1 MDQDKKRELN
11 AMMKRLGL
19 LGMETA
25 EGEPRAAP
33 VAPEGREAKPP
44 AAAETAPEVVEDPK
58 GIVRDLE
65 AVERKKEAILS
76 ATVAPKVKKPSPTPS
91 VGPEDLSPMMDRLKR
106 LDLSTFREEMTE
118 TPQPAQGTGEAT
130 QDDLSALMKRLEG
143 AVPPKEP
150 ATQTVRVTRAGAA
163 TGTAPARAPP
173 AAPAAAPEDDLSTL
187 MKRLGGGPLS
197 QEAGKKTIR
206 ATRAEAAPGP
216 QAPPATPAA
225 APEDDLTMLMKRLE
239 GINKDVKAEPAAR
252 AGEPQAPA
260 AVRKTPQ
267 APATP
272 PGAGEGDLS
281 TMMDRL
287 KHLDLDVEEK
297 KPETT
302 TPAEPAPAPGDAA
315 PVGPGDEYGALVHR
329 LGSFRKEMKA
339 ARDARTAETTPKEE
353 AIPAPPQ
360 RVGGTKVVQGA
371 AVTAG
376 NLDAMARS
384 AAPAPK
390 ASAADQE
397 LTQVIDDI
405 FKVHTDTPLAEGKE
419 DVFDSLHAIAEKQPA
434 EEGDADTRAKP
445 VQAKRTRWSEMEVEE
460 AEEAEDTI
468 VSVDEIKDISDLILP
483 KGATFAIDEVKLHE
497 RTAVFD
503 IKAGGATG
511 KVPSEMIESWHSQLP
526 SGVIKDIVI
535 GGEAK
540 EEPKGKVG
548 TFLGKLN
555 IMKVIRPEIEEYNPK
570 IHGPL
575 VDLNFRTQPSIE
587 EVEIYP
593 VNEPYAYIRIIHDS
607 TTHEYTYQVLEPQL
621 TPAEKELLVEIK
633 QRLFETLEVNT
644 KDITKDSAKKAIRG
658 AVDVVLQD
666 YGISLSPAGREKI
679 LYNIEKEFLGDG
691 LVDPVMHD
699 KYIEDIS
706 CDGINIPIF
715 VYHTS
720 YENTKT
726 SLMYRDTEELDS
738 FVTKMAQRAGK
749 HISIAEPILDATM
762 PDGSRIQMTLGAEV
776 TAHGSTFTIR
786 KFREEPITPTDL
798 IEWSTFSPLS
808 IAYLWLAVEGGK
820 SAIFAGGTASGK
832 TTSLNAISLFIPP
845 MAKIVSLEDT
855 RELKLPHP
863 NWIASITRDS
873 FDTAGKGQIDMYELL
888 RAALRQRPEYLVV
901 GEVRGKEALT
911 LFQAMSTGHVTYSTI
926 HADSVASV
934 VHRIENAPM
943 DVPRNMLSALDLV
956 CVQAQARIGG
966 QRIRRSKQII
976 EILDIDPRT
985 NELIT
990 NEVFRWIPSTDEI
1003 RYSGKSYIL
1012 EEIMEERG
1020 WNEARMKEELKRRQ
1034 ELLEW
1039 MRLKM
1044 IRHYKDVSKMLI
1056 SYFRDPEAVIEM
1068 VRKDLYTKGE
1078 AA

>member
-1 MDQDKKRELN
+1 MSQMDPNKKKELN

-25 EGEPRAAP
+25 DEAPEAAP
-33 VAPEGREAKPP
+33 VAPEGRGEKTP
-44 AAAETAPEVVEDPK
+44 AIPGPAPEAVEDLE
-58 GIVRDLE
+58 GIVRHLE
-65 AVERKKEAILS
+65 VTGRQKDAVPPS
-76 ATVAPKVKKPSPTPS
+76 AVAPKVKKPSPTPS

-118 TPQPAQGTGEAT
+118 TP
-130 QDDLSALMKRLEG
+130 
-143 AVPPKEP
+143 EP
-150 ATQTVRVTRAGAA
+150 AAGPGAA
-163 TGTAPARAPP
+163 TQ
-173 AAPAAAPEDDLSTL
+173 DDLSTL
-187 MKRLGGGPLS
+187 MKRLEGAVAPKEPAT
-197 QEAGKKTIR
+197 QAVR
-206 ATRAEAAPGP
+206 APRAEAAPGP
-216 QAPPATPAA
+216 QAPPAPPAA
-225 APEDDLTMLMKRLE
+225 ATEDDFSALMKRLGGSLPPKETGKRTIRASRAEAAPGPQAPPAPTAAVPEDDDLSALMKRLE
-239 GINKDVKAEPAAR
+239 GVKDVKAEPAAR
-252 AGEPQAPA
+252 PREPQAAPVP
-260 AVRKTPQ
+260 VRKTPQ
-267 APATP
+267 TPAAPPA
-272 PGAGEGDLS
+272 AGEGDLS

-287 KHLDLDVEEK
+287 KQLDLAIDEQKPGATAPDKQPLPPGGEE
-297 KPETT
+297 
-302 TPAEPAPAPGDAA
+302 ASL
-315 PVGPGDEYGALVHR
+315 GPGDEYEALVQR
-329 LGSFRKEMKA
+329 LGSFRKEMKT
-339 ARDARTAETTPKEE
+339 ARDVRTAETTPKEE
-353 AIPAPPQ
+353 TAPAPRQ
-360 RVGGTKVVQGA
+360 RVGGMKAVQGA

-384 AAPAPK
+384 AGK
-390 ASAADQE
+390 GSVADQE

-419 DVFDSLHAIAEKQPA
+419 DVFDSLHDIAA
-434 EEGDADTRAKP
+434 AGTGDAGGEDTRAKP
-445 VQAKRTRWSEMEVEE
+445 VQAKRTRWSEMEAEE

-468 VSVDEIKDISDLILP
+468 VSVDEIRDISDLILP

-503 IKAGGATG
+503 VKGGGVTG

-526 SGVIKDIVI
+526 MGVIKDVVI
-535 GGEAK
+535 GKEGAP
-540 EEPKGKVG
+540 EEPKGKMG

-575 VDLNFRTQPSIE
+575 VDLNIRAQPTIE

-593 VNEPYAYIRIIHDS
+593 VNEPFAYIRVIHDS
-607 TTHEYTYQVLEPQL
+607 STHEYTYQVLEPQL
-621 TPAEKELLVEIK
+621 TPAEKELLLEIK

-644 KDITKDSAKKAIRG
+644 KDLTDDAAKKAIRG
-658 AVDVVLQD
+658 AVDIILRD

-691 LVDPVMHD
+691 LVDPIMHD

-706 CDGINIPIF
+706 CDGNNIPIF

-726 SLMYRDTEELDS
+726 SLIYRDEEDLDS

-762 PDGSRIQMTLGAEV
+762 PDGSRIQMTLGDEV

-808 IAYLWLAVEGGK
+808 VAYLWLAVESGK

-863 NWIASITRDS
+863 NWIASVTRDS
-873 FDTAGKGQIDMYELL
+873 FDTQGKGQIDMYELL

-943 DVPRNMLSALDLV
+943 SVPRNMLSALNLV

-990 NEVFRWIPSTDEI
+990 NEVFRWHPSTDEI

-1020 WNEARMKEELKRRQ
+1020 WSESRMKEELKRRQ

-1056 SYFRDPEAVIEM
+1056 SYFRDPEAVIEI

-1078 AA
+1078 TA